1 MSSSQEQRDRIA
13 ASIREVFARSL
24 GLQPPDVEMR
34 ESLRLNESVAMDSVA
49 AIEFVVALEKH
60 FGIQIGE
67 DWLDIERLA
76 DIPRLA
82 GYIEGKISAEIGGRP
97 A

>member
-1 MSSSQEQRDRIA
+1 MSETEQRERIA
-13 ASIREVFARSL
+13 AAIREVFARSL
-24 GLQPPDVEMR
+24 GLQPQDAGTR

-49 AIEFVVALEKH
+49 ALEFVVALEKH
-60 FGIQIGE
+60 FGIRIGE

-82 GYIEGKISAEIGGRP
+82 EYIEGRISAESGGRQS
-97 A
+97 